1 MACEYRE
8 ADRSKLEA
16 TSSYAGATADEIYI
30 IDRAG
35 EYTGISSRYG
45 GVTYNFAVDSDT
57 YLNPF
62 DTVSVESLS
71 PDAQLAFKIDHLLS
85 VLRAKAV
92 DEYAG
97 WNAD

>member
-35 EYTGISSRYG
+35 EYSGPCFEHLIEIYMAIPSYHSRKILQTRKLDG
-45 GVTYNFAVDSDT
+45 SGF
-57 YLNPF
+57 
-62 DTVSVESLS
+62 
-71 PDAQLAFKIDHLLS
+71 FK
-85 VLRAKAV
+85 V
-92 DEYAG
+92 
-97 WNAD
+97 

>member
-16 TSSYAGATADEIYI
+16 TSSYAGAIADEIII
-30 IDRAG
+30 IDRVG
-35 EYTGISSRYG
+35 EYSGPCFEHLIEIYMAIGKGTQ
-45 GVTYNFAVDSDT
+45 T
-57 YLNPF
+57 
-62 DTVSVESLS
+62 
-71 PDAQLAFKIDHLLS
+71 DHLLS

>member
-16 TSSYAGATADEIYI
+16 TSSYAGATADEIII
-30 IDRAG
+30 IDRVG
-35 EYTGISSRYG
+35 EYSGPCFEHLIEIYG
-45 GVTYNFAVDSDT
+45 NREKGTQT
-57 YLNPF
+57 
-62 DTVSVESLS
+62 
-71 PDAQLAFKIDHLLS
+71 DHLLS

>member
-35 EYTGISSRYG
+35 EYSGPCFEHLIEIYMAIGRKESVREIVPVCSNCGEPISL
-45 GVTYNFAVDSDT
+45 TDSFCPHCSAEVVG
-57 YLNPF
+57 NEF
-62 DTVSVESLS
+62 DC
-71 PDAQLAFKIDHLLS
+71 
-85 VLRAKAV
+85 
-92 DEYAG
+92 
-97 WNAD
+97 

>member
-35 EYTGISSRYG
+35 EYSGPCFEHLIEIYMADGSEIHTKPI
-45 GVTYNFAVDSDT
+45 TYC
-57 YLNPF
+57 PF
-62 DTVSVESLS
+62 CGRKL
-71 PDAQLAFKIDHLLS
+71 
-85 VLRAKAV
+85 
-92 DEYAG
+92 
-97 WNAD
+97 

>member
-35 EYTGISSRYG
+35 EYNGPCFEHLIEIYMASASNTARRLQSWLTYQSSYMRRRR
-45 GVTYNFAVDSDT
+45 SR
-57 YLNPF
+57 
-62 DTVSVESLS
+62 
-71 PDAQLAFKIDHLLS
+71 K
-85 VLRAKAV
+85 
-92 DEYAG
+92 
-97 WNAD
+97 

>member
-35 EYTGISSRYG
+35 EYSGPC
-45 GVTYNFAVDSDT
+45 F
-57 YLNPF
+57 
-62 DTVSVESLS
+62 E
-71 PDAQLAFKIDHLLS
+71 HLIEIYM
-85 VLRAKAV
+85 AI
-92 DEYAG
+92 G
-97 WNAD
+97 